1 MNTLKPRGEDVRA
14 YLSGGMEHA
23 RNFGSGWRLRL
34 QEWIEAELG
43 HRVFNPSTVS
53 EQYLKKHSPGVS
65 QKRLKRTNLKEFQR
79 LVSTLMR
86 LDCEEIAKRTDYVV
100 CLWDESAQKG
110 AGTKGELTM
119 AKYFGKPVYVV
130 TAMEPAEIPGWIL
143 ACTTRL
149 FSDFEELKVFLKR
162 RYAK

>member
-1 MNTLKPRGEDVRA
+1 VRA

-34 QEWIEAELG
+34 QKWIEVELG
-43 HRVFNPSTVS
+43 HKVFNPSIVS
-53 EQYLKKHSPGVS
+53 KQYLKKHFPGIS

-79 LVSTLMR
+79 LVSALMR
-86 LDCEEIAKRTDYVV
+86 LDCQEIANRTDYVV

-110 AGTKGELTM
+110 AGTKGELTL

-130 TAMEPAEIPGWIL
+130 TAMRPAEIPGWIL

-149 FSDFEELKVFLKR
+149 FSDFDELTVFLKR
-162 RYAK
+162 KYAK

>member
-1 MNTLKPRGEDVRA
+1 
-14 YLSGGMEHA
+14 MEHA
-23 RNFGSGWRLRL
+23 RDFGSGWRLRL
-34 QEWIEAELG
+34 QKWIEVELG

-53 EQYLKKHSPGVS
+53 EQYLKKHSPGIS
-65 QKRLKRTNLKEFQR
+65 QKRLKRTNLKKFQQ
-79 LVSTLMR
+79 LVSTLMQ
-86 LDCEEIAKRTDYVV
+86 LDCEEIARRTDYVV

-119 AKYFGKPVYVV
+119 AKYFGRPVYVV
-130 TAMEPAEIPGWIL
+130 TAMKPTEIPGWIL

-162 RYAK
+162 KYAT

>member
-1 MNTLKPRGEDVRA
+1 
-14 YLSGGMEHA
+14 MEHA
-23 RNFGSGWRLRL
+23 RNSGSAWRSRL
-34 QEWIEAELG
+34 HEWIERELG
-43 HRVFNPSTVS
+43 HEVFNPSVVRK
-53 EQYLKKHSPGVS
+53 QYLKRHYHGLS
-65 QKRLKRTNLKEFQR
+65 QKRLKKTNLKKFHR

-86 LDCEEIAKRTDYVV
+86 LDCQEIANRTDYVV

-130 TAMEPAEIPGWIL
+130 TTMRPVEIPGWIL

-149 FSDFEELKVFLKR
+149 FSSFDELKIFLKR
-162 RYAK
+162 KYRK